1 MSEKLMI
8 HGADHKPLYEIWIDS
23 SFACLPDKVRACGLA
38 GKKCLIV
45 TDTNVG
51 PLYGKEAAEKL
62 AACGCESRIFA
73 IPAGEVHKTLRTV
86 ETVYRA
92 LIEQKYDR
100 SSFIAALG
108 GGVVGDL
115 AGFSAATYLRGIP
128 FIQIPTTLL
137 AQSDSSVGGK
147 TGVDFDGYKNMVGAF
162 AMPKLVYMNTSVLST
177 MEERAYLSG
186 MGEVIKHAYIR
197 DPEFLA
203 YIREHT
209 EQILARDPETL
220 IHLDSVNCGIKGAVV
235 EEDPKESGLRRI
247 LNFGHTLGHAIEKQ
261 TAGSMWHGECV
272 SVGMTAAVWISE
284 KRGLLPAGSTQK
296 VRDQLTALH
305 LPVTASFDPD
315 LALDAVR
322 NDKKVKN
329 GKPVFIL
336 LSAPGSAFATDDVTF
351 EEMRA
356 ALEQVREHSAG

>member
-1 MSEKLMI
+1 MI

-23 SFACLPDKVRACGLA
+23 SFACLPEKVRACGLT

-186 MGEVIKHAYIR
+186 MGEVIKSALLGDAELYGWLKDHADAVNAGEESALELMIRRTAAIKVGIVRR
-197 DPEFLA
+197 DPE
-203 YIREHT
+203 EHG
-209 EQILARDPETL
+209 ERAL
-220 IHLDSVNCGIKGAVV
+220 
-235 EEDPKESGLRRI
+235 
-247 LNFGHTLGHAIEKQ
+247 LNFGHTIGHAVEKYLKFAMQHGCCVALGLVAASKISTDRGLITEEELHDIEK
-261 TAGSMWHGECV
+261 TC
-272 SVGMTAAVWISE
+272 
-284 KRGLLPAGSTQK
+284 GLYGLPLRAEGI
-296 VRDQLTALH
+296 
-305 LPVTASFDPD
+305 
-315 LALDAVR
+315 DAQEVLR
-322 NDKKVKN
+322 FTKSDKKMQA
-329 GKPVFIL
+329 GKIKFIL
-336 LSAPGSAFATDDVTF
+336 LKEIGKAVIDTSLSDDDL
-351 EEMRA
+351 
-356 ALEQVREHSAG
+356 LEGINEILR